1 MDLKS
6 GYPYWAVKNGL
17 MYAFPQLDADLSCD
31 VAVVGAGITGALIA
45 DELAGHGHAV
55 VMPDQRDWRGTPC
68 GRRCTYRMKSS
79 ARFPCKALKLDKENK
94 RCTTVKATSG

>member
-31 VAVVGAGITGALIA
+31 VAVVGAGIPYSLLGAGLLRAQIERRSHPLTGLF
-45 DELAGHGHAV
+45 
-55 VMPDQRDWRGTPC
+55 
-68 GRRCTYRMKSS
+68 SF
-79 ARFPCKALKLDKENK
+79 ARLGCH
-94 RCTTVKATSG
+94 